1 MMPTEMRN
9 PKTMH
14 LDKEDTLTMLRLINE
29 ENMNSVLAVGEA
41 LPEIAKAVDVVS
53 EAIANGG
60 KLVYI
65 GAGTSGRGKNSSS
78 DIPFL
83 T

>member
-29 ENMNSVLAVGEA
+29 ENMNSVR
-41 LPEIAKAVDVVS
+41 AVD
-53 EAIANGG
+53 ARCCRLRRQW
-60 KLVYI
+60 KQ
-65 GAGTSGRGKNSSS
+65 
-78 DIPFL
+78 
-83 T
+83 